1 MQYDATAFFSPIEL
15 FVHAGPVAKGVIL
28 LLIAASVWCWV
39 LIIEGVLSVMRL
51 NKAIRLTR
59 NRTQNR
65 SSQMLFGVIE
75 AGRAAAALTL
85 EGETAGE
92 ARARVAEAMSRA
104 AQTLLARIEGGLPN
118 LAVISAVAPFVGLF
132 GTVWGIMVSFM
143 GIAGAQDTSL
153 AVVAPGIAQAL
164 AATAIGL
171 AAAIPATVGYNRIGA
186 ALARASQGLQ
196 HVIAERAVEMTSVPP
211 PRRGASPEAA

>member
-1 MQYDATAFFSPIEL
+1 MQYDTTSFFSPIEL
-15 FVHAGPVAKGVIL
+15 FVHAGPVAKAVIL
-28 LLIAASVWCWV
+28 LLVAASVWCWV
-39 LIIEGVLSVMRL
+39 LIVEGVLSVRRL
-51 NKAIRLTR
+51 NKAIRLAR
-59 NRTQNR
+59 NRTENPPSR
-65 SSQMLFGVIE
+65 MLLGVIE

-85 EGETAGE
+85 EGETVGE
-92 ARARVAEAMSRA
+92 ARARVLEAMSRA
-104 AQTLLARIEGGLPN
+104 AQILLARIEGGLPN
-118 LAVISAVAPFVGLF
+118 LAVISTVAPFVGLF

-171 AAAIPATVGYNRIGA
+171 AAAIPATIGYNRIGA

-196 HVIAERAVEMTSVPP
+196 HVIAEHAVEMTSAGS
-211 PRRGASPEAA
+211 PRRRV

>member
-1 MQYDATAFFSPIEL
+1 MQYDAASFFSPIDL
-15 FVHAGPVAKGVIL
+15 FIHAGPVAKGVIL
-28 LLIAASVWCWV
+28 LLVAASVWCWV
-39 LIIEGVLSVMRL
+39 LIIEGALSVMRL

-59 NRTQNR
+59 SRTKNR
-65 SSQMLFGVIE
+65 SSQMLSGVIE
-75 AGRAAAALTL
+75 AGRAAAALRV
-85 EGETAGE
+85 EGETVGE
-92 ARARVAEAMSRA
+92 ARARVVEAMSRA
-104 AQTLLARIEGGLPN
+104 AQTLLVRIEGGLPN
-118 LAVISAVAPFVGLF
+118 LAVISTVAPFVGLF

-196 HVIAERAVEMTSVPP
+196 HVIAEQAVEMTSAAPP
-211 PRRGASPEAA
+211 ARPA